1 MTPRSATGETGHPI
15 LRGIKDGEI
24 WATTDVYGVR
34 LPPPGDSKPLVFGE
48 VVEDMA
54 PTGKPVKGKEN
65 DPMMPIAWIKTFTGE
80 SGKPARV
87 FTTTHGKFY
96 FPGPLHAMDELLPG
110 RTCKRDLIGEI
121 ADALSK
127 RNIRLMLYF
136 HPGPGPSEDQDWSR
150 VAGINPLDDQKNIRV
165 MLSMYREIGERYE
178 TASCIA
184 GRRAH
189 S

>member
-87 FTTTHGKFY
+87 FTTTHGRCHR
-96 FPGPLHAMDELLPG
+96 PGAPR
-110 RTCKRDLIGEI
+110 RTL
-121 ADALSK
+121 DARQRGVL
-127 RNIRLMLYF
+127 
-136 HPGPGPSEDQDWSR
+136 GSR
-150 VAGINPLDDQKNIRV
+150 TGAQNLARQSRQ
-165 MLSMYREIGERYE
+165 
-178 TASCIA
+178 
-184 GRRAH
+184 RRW
-189 S
+189 